1 MKNKSIF
8 TGILAVSLGSTLA
21 LGQALTGTK
30 LGQEDR
36 RQGRSIEQRQGN
48 DNEKT
53 ESQETREKLRG
64 GGDQG
69 SPQGKRPKIE
79 RCGDKV
85 KGTLKSIMEQLDLT
99 EDQKE
104 AFIKA
109 HREFAA
115 EKKEIAERKGTTE
128 EQKRAKYEAM
138 QEQIKEHRKR
148 IDSILNDEQKAKLR
162 ELFEK
167 AGKCQRDED
176 GNQGQKQ
183 ERPGH
188 QREKR
193 EQGEGDK
200 KREGGQE
207 QGKKREGGQ
216 EQGKKQKPREDDP
229 AVVDLRKELKELHEA
244 MNLTKDQKAALHKNR
259 EAWHKTAYSIHKNK
273 DISEED
279 KKKKLRA
286 AWTAFAS
293 ARAQLLTKDQLE
305 IVKKMHAAI
314 REFHQQRKERLAQK
328 EDGEPVS
335 TQDRR

>member
-1 MKNKSIF
+1 MKNISIL
-8 TGILAVSLGSTLA
+8 TGILAFSLGTTLA

-48 DNEKT
+48 NSEKT

-79 RCGDKV
+79 RCGGDV
-85 KGTLKSIMEQLDLT
+85 KSTLKSIMEQLDLT

-138 QEQIKEHRKR
+138 QEQIKLHRNR
-148 IDSILNDEQKAKLR
+148 VDSILNDEQKAKLR

-167 AGKCQRDED
+167 AGKSRRDDD
-176 GNQGQKQ
+176 GKEGQKQ
-183 ERPGH
+183 ERPG
-188 QREKR
+188 EKR
-193 EQGEGDK
+193 EQGEED
-200 KREGGQE
+200 
-207 QGKKREGGQ
+207 KKREGGQ

-229 AVVDLRKELKELHEA
+229 AVVDLRNELKELHEA

-259 EAWHKTAYSIHKNK
+259 EAWHKAAYSIHKNE

-279 KKKKLRA
+279 KKKQLRK
-286 AWTAFAS
+286 AWAAFAS

-328 EDGEPVS
+328 EGGEPVS

>member
-1 MKNKSIF
+1 MKNISIF
-8 TGILAVSLGSTLA
+8 TGVLAVSLGSTLA

-30 LGQEDR
+30 LGQEER

-53 ESQETREKLRG
+53 DSQKTREKLRG
-64 GGDQG
+64 HGDQG
-69 SPQGKRPKIE
+69 STQGKRPEIE
-79 RCGDKV
+79 RCGTNV
-85 KGTLKSIMEQLDLT
+85 KGTLNAIMEQLDLT

-176 GNQGQKQ
+176 AKQGQKQ

-188 QREKR
+188 QREKS

-279 KKKKLRA
+279 KKKQLRK
-286 AWTAFAS
+286 AWAAFAS